1 MSKINILE
9 IVLAH
14 YRSVFDGGVFQFAKD
29 ALIFFCL
36 PLACAAVFF
45 VSVGNISDELRN
57 LFVTVFS
64 IFSALL
70 FSAQIGLF
78 ALKRAGNYDHL
89 GDIERAARE
98 KMDSD
103 FNKFLKSFSANTS
116 YLILLSAA
124 ALVLFV
130 IEYILDPNSNSIGC
144 KRLID
149 AVIIFLSMHFFLTLM
164 MVLKRFFV
172 AYEGSY

>member
-1 MSKINILE
+1 
-9 IVLAH
+9 
-14 YRSVFDGGVFQFAKD
+14 
-29 ALIFFCL
+29 
-36 PLACAAVFF
+36 
-45 VSVGNISDELRN
+45 
-57 LFVTVFS
+57 
-64 IFSALL
+64 
-70 FSAQIGLF
+70 
-78 ALKRAGNYDHL
+78 
-89 GDIERAARE
+89 
-98 KMDSD
+98 MDSD